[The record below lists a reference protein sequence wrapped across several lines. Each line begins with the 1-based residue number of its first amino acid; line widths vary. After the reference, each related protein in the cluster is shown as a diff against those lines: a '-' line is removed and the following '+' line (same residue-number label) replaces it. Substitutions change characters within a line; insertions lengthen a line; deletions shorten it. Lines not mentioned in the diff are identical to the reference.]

1 MYCFC
6 CWLFNVFVCLEYFLV
21 YYFFC
26 PYYRCKQYYF
36 PKYSKI
42 HLRFFFFFTTR
53 LFTKIQLKEIHK
65 NHFSSVLK
73 SNFSKN
79 CYISELIHHETSTF
93 FLKSVLKRTFSFFA
107 ASKILWTIL
116 LSLAPGLNCGHEN
129 SLLPKYEISGPDV
142 HARHSLLFSENLSL
156 ILH

>member
-1 MYCFC
+1 MYLSAWSTF
-6 CWLFNVFVCLEYFLV
+6 WFIIFSFHIIVANNIISRNIRKYTSVFV
-21 YYFFC
+21 
-26 PYYRCKQYYF
+26 
-36 PKYSKI
+36 
-42 HLRFFFFFTTR
+42 FFTTR